1 MKTDAQNAT
10 TDSGPL
16 RFVLDGEVIELFDVD
31 PTRTVLEF
39 LREDLG
45 RTGTKEGCAEG
56 DCGACTVALAEPD
69 PAGAGL
75 RVRAVNSCIKFLPTL
90 DGKELITVESL
101 RAPDGRLHP
110 VQQAMVECHGS
121 QCGFCTPG
129 FVMSMFALYKNAA
142 APTRREI
149 DDALAG
155 NLCRCTG
162 YAPIVR
168 AAEAMYRLGAAEAED
183 RWLSAPHGSARGR
196 EDAARRRAR
205 LESIR
210 RTEALAL
217 EHEGRR
223 FFAPASLDA
232 LAELVATWPD
242 ATLLAGGTDV
252 ALWVT
257 KALRDLPV
265 VIYTGRVPE
274 LCEWRVTGD
283 VIEIGAAV
291 ALTDAMPPILADY
304 PELEEL
310 LLRFASPPIRNAGT
324 LGGNVANGS
333 PIGDSMPALLA
344 VDATL
349 VLRKGNAMRELALS
363 DFYLAYRKTALQPG
377 ECLVAVRIP
386 RRREGTLLRS
396 YKVSKRFDQDISAV
410 CAAFH
415 LELDGTRVVAFR
427 AAYGGM
433 AAIPKR
439 AAHCEAALAGAEWSD
454 AAVELA
460 MAALAQD
467 FEPLT
472 DMRSSAAYRRRVA
485 ANLLQRFRLETS
497 GALAATVYGYGRR
510 KLA

>member
-1 MKTDAQNAT
+1 MKIDAQNAT
-10 TDSGPL
+10 PDSGPL
-16 RFVLDGEVIELFDVD
+16 RFVLDGEVIELSDVD
-31 PTRTVLEF
+31 PTRTVLQF

-69 PAGAGL
+69 PQGTGL
-75 RVRAVNSCIKFLPTL
+75 RVRAVNSCIRFLPTL

-168 AAEAMYRLGAAEAED
+168 AAEAMYRLGAAEPDD
-183 RWLSAPHGSARGR
+183 RWLSAPHGSARGG
-196 EDAARRRAR
+196 EDEARRRSR

-210 RTEALAL
+210 RTGLLAL
-217 EHEGRR
+217 EHDGRR
-223 FFAPASLDA
+223 FFAPASLDV
-232 LAELVATWPD
+232 LAELVAAHPG

-252 ALWVT
+252 ALRVT

-265 VIYTGRVPE
+265 VIYTGGVRE
-274 LCEWRVTGD
+274 LCECRVTD
-283 VIEIGAAV
+283 DAIEIGAAV
-291 ALTDAMPPILADY
+291 TLTDAVPPILADY

-344 VDATL
+344 LDASL
-349 VLRKGNAMRELALS
+349 LLKKGSATRELALA

-377 ECLVAVRIP
+377 EFLVAVRVP

-410 CAAFH
+410 CAAFR
-415 LELDGTRVVAFR
+415 LQLDDGKVAAFR

-433 AAIPKR
+433 AAVPKR
-439 AAHCEAALAGAEWSD
+439 ALHCENALAGREWSE
-454 AAVELA
+454 AAVEQA

-485 ANLLQRFRLETS
+485 ANLLHRFRLETG
-497 GALAATVYGYGRR
+497 GALGGTVYGYGRR
-510 KLA
+510 QLA